1 MDLNYLKR
9 LGAISTPNIADT
21 LAKGLSRKLKHQVM
35 DSGIHPVTSA
45 RNLCGIAY
53 TVRCYPGAT
62 YAMEHA
68 IAEAP
73 EGSVLVCD
81 AQGSE
86 AGVMMG
92 ELMSTFAKS
101 RGILGAVIDG
111 AVRDI
116 EELEALVFAM
126 FARHITPRNGTFDQL
141 GDSGEII
148 SCGGVVVRPGDV
160 IRGDVNGVVVLQSDW
175 LEPVTEA
182 AEERAAWEDRVKEK
196 VLGGM
201 TLDDAASSESG
212 PRIRDLPNH

>member
-1 MDLNYLKR
+1 MTDSNYLKR
-9 LGAISTPNIADT
+9 LGAVSTPNISDT

-35 DSGIHPVTSA
+35 DTGIRAVTSA
-45 RNLCGIAY
+45 RNLCGTAY

-62 YAMEHA
+62 YAMECA

-73 EGSVLVCD
+73 AGSVLVCD
-81 AQGSE
+81 GQGSE

-111 AVRDI
+111 AVRDL
-116 EELEALVFAM
+116 EELEELIFPM
-126 FARHITPRNGTFDQL
+126 FARHVTPRNGTFDQL
-141 GDSGEII
+141 GDAGEII

-160 IRGDVNGVVVLQSDW
+160 IRGDVNGVVVLQPDW

-201 TLDDAASSESG
+201 TLDEAAGSEPG
-212 PRIRDLPNH
+212 PTIRDLPD